1 LKVKAEENLSAW
13 PASREDARLPDSPYF
28 LCVENY
34 DRGEHHYR
42 VYEPVGGDHEDAWR
56 EGRRRVLMK
65 ALRDLTHELAIDQAI
80 RAIDSR
86 TTLRIALSHD
96 DGQYDREQLKTM
108 LRYDSLHEVEGI
120 QLYRSVLKGH
130 DEDREGAI
138 DAFRTAYACWR
149 APAFLP
155 RGEGA
160 ADPAHP
166 GFQLIEQEL
175 AEEGLSPVLN
185 LAFHLGIAGLLGW
198 ESATPKCGLI

>member
-1 LKVKAEENLSAW
+1 
-13 PASREDARLPDSPYF
+13 
-28 LCVENY
+28 
-34 DRGEHHYR
+34 
-42 VYEPVGGDHEDAWR
+42 
-56 EGRRRVLMK
+56 MK

-108 LRYDSLHEVEGI
+108 LQYGYLHEVEGI
-120 QLYRSVLKGH
+120 KLYRSVLNGH

-149 APAFLP
+149 ALAFLP

-185 LAFHLGIAGLLGW
+185 LAFHLGIAGLLG
-198 ESATPKCGLI
+198 ERNAEVRLDLSHFRLDPSSDLRLRLDRHHSASLYHFLS